1 MAKLKPEAPLLL
13 KIRNGDFDY
22 PTLFN
27 KVKELR
33 ESAETTYDEVYKNY
47 IGTNERDRIE
57 SALEVSRMQRA
68 KALKLELD
76 AELMEYNTLNRL
88 KHELKREFEM
98 DLWDEAMDS
107 DLEDPSVEGLYKW
120 YKKRSGQ
127 GTTKSEMDIQ
137 LKRDN
142 TIGLEYLL

>member
-22 PTLFN
+22 PTLFS

-33 ESAETTYDEVYKNY
+33 KSAETAYDEVYKNY
-47 IGTNERDRIE
+47 IGTNERDRVE
-57 SALEVSRMQRA
+57 SALEVSRMERA

-98 DLWDEAMDS
+98 DLWDEAMEAE
-107 DLEDPSVEGLYKW
+107 LEDPSVDGLYKW

>member
-1 MAKLKPEAPLLL
+1 MAKLNPEAPLLL

-22 PTLFN
+22 PKLFQRAN
-27 KVKELR
+27 ELR
-33 ESAETTYDEVYKNY
+33 ESSKTAYDIAYKNY
-47 IGTNERDRIE
+47 IGTNESDRVQ
-57 SALEVSRMQRA
+57 SALEVSRLERA

-76 AELMEYNTLNRL
+76 AELMEYATLNRL
-88 KHELKREFEM
+88 KYELNREFEM
-98 DLWDEAMDS
+98 DLWDEAMEAE
-107 DLEDPSVEGLYKW
+107 LEDNSVEGLYKW